1 MCNIQSSDP
10 RSVQVDRSAR
20 DWSAPSVQEGLS
32 RPARQALREGLGTQ
46 GQARLA
52 GACPP
57 GACHPARGAEMEPC
71 VPWSGWNTTSG
82 PRAVVAGTTQAACRH
97 SPVPSPRSSAQ
108 GVAQN
113 GTQLML
119 RGRGSGSRGVG
130 GRL

>member
-57 GACHPARGAEMEPC
+57 GACPPARGAEMEPC
-71 VPWSGWNTTSG
+71 VPWSGWNTPSG
-82 PRAVVAGTTQAACRH
+82 LRAWWQGLHRLLAVTPL
-97 SPVPSPRSSAQ
+97 SPAPGPQHRVWHRTVPS
-108 GVAQN
+108 
-113 GTQLML
+113 
-119 RGRGSGSRGVG
+119 
-130 GRL
+130 